1 MSAVELTHSFPVD
14 HAVAPSLFVV
24 AMMSVGG
31 VRCALSGSFT
41 CVTPLP
47 VRFRQAL
54 SEAKVQGPMQQ
65 GAGSLF
71 GDDEDIKLGP
81 LGFDF

>member
-54 SEAKVQGPMQQ
+54 SEAKVQGPMQ
-65 GAGSLF
+65 AFSVMT
-71 GDDEDIKLGP
+71 KTSN
-81 LGFDF
+81 